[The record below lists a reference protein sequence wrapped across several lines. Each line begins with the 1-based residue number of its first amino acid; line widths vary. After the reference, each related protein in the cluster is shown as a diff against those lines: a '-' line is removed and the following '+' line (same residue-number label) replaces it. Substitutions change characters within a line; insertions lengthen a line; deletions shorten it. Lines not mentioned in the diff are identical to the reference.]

1 MTRSARAREVHVLRR
16 LPRWFRV
23 RGLNL
28 AGAPFDPSAGTAFD
42 SDRFR
47 DRVNASLGLVGGER
61 EGESETLS
69 RWS

>member
-1 MTRSARAREVHVLRR
+1 MTRSARAREVRVLRR
-16 LPRWFRV
+16 LPRWFRT

-28 AGAPFDPSAGTAFD
+28 AGAPFDPSAGTSFD

-47 DRVNASLGLVGGER
+47 GRVNASLGLVGGER